1 MASLDDGIVVIAF
14 DLYGTIL
21 DEQSIAEKLAEY
33 LGQDQAKTVAGL
45 WRRYQTESTWRLNS
59 MKQYLPLSTVTVRAL
74 KRALA
79 DSSASLEQPAIDS
92 LMEAYDSL
100 STFPDVASALDR
112 LSSNANYTAV
122 VFSNGTQSMVSNSVY
137 HSPDLKPY
145 SSVFKQII
153 VVGECEKFKPATEV
167 YEMLARK
174 VGKEHEMSQIWLVS
188 GNPFDIVGARNA
200 GMQAAWVDRSGKGWT
215 DELIEGDAG
224 KPTLTAANLGDLID
238 GIQKHTAGPLRPK
251 GN

>member
-1 MASLDDGIVVIAF
+1 MASFDDGTVVIAF

-33 LGQDQAKTVAGL
+33 IGQDQAKAVAGL

-59 MKQYLPLSTVTVRAL
+59 MKKYLPLSTVTIRAL

-79 DSSASLEQPAIDS
+79 DSSTSLEQTAIDS

-100 STFPDVASALDR
+100 HTFPDVGSALDR
-112 LSSNANYTAV
+112 LSSNSKYNAV
-122 VFSNGTQSMVSNSVY
+122 VFSNGTQTMVSNSVY
-137 HSPDLKPY
+137 HSPDLKPH

-167 YEMLARK
+167 YELLAKK
-174 VGKEHEMSQIWLVS
+174 VGKEHNMSQVWLVS
-188 GNPFDIVGARNA
+188 GNPFDIVGARNM
-200 GMQAAWVDRSGKGWT
+200 GMQAAWVDRAGKGWT

-224 KPTLTAANLGDLID
+224 KPTLIASDLGDLID
-238 GIQKHTAGPLRPK
+238 AIQKRTAGPLVQE
-251 GN
+251 GG